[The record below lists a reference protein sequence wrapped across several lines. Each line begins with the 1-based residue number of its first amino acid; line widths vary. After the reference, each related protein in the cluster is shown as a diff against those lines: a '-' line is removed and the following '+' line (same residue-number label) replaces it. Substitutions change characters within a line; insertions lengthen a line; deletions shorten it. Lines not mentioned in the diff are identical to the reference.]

1 MKNRLLPV
9 LVAVVAVGC
18 VETVSAQRGGGGRRG
33 PPESIR
39 SRTGSWF
46 VKARLPSGD
55 AKSDLATTTHVV
67 AAAKKGHLSLLY
79 LYDPRANAA
88 KHERFEQLLFGNQ
101 AVSVALKFFQ
111 SGRIDVS
118 PETTLAKKAPL
129 FVAFDKTGKRVGEV
143 SMRGYKASTS
153 KLLGLLNRAG
163 KGYSKISVD
172 GFVKKYRS
180 FLGDLQKIENNKRN
194 LSSKRERL
202 LKKGK
207 PQRAKEAALTKDE
220 ESLAKKEAALFE
232 GEEKLLADGKIPPQ
246 AQNAQRVGGRRRG
259 RRR

>member
-1 MKNRLLPV
+1 
-9 LVAVVAVGC
+9 
-18 VETVSAQRGGGGRRG
+18 
-33 PPESIR
+33 
-39 SRTGSWF
+39 
-46 VKARLPSGD
+46 
-55 AKSDLATTTHVV
+55 
-67 AAAKKGHLSLLY
+67 
-79 LYDPRANAA
+79 
-88 KHERFEQLLFGNQ
+88 
-101 AVSVALKFFQ
+101 
-111 SGRIDVS
+111 
-118 PETTLAKKAPL
+118 
-129 FVAFDKTGKRVGEV
+129 
-143 SMRGYKASTS
+143 MRGYKASKS

-220 ESLAKKEAALFE
+220 ESLAKKEAALFK
-232 GEEKLLADGKIPPQ
+232 GEEKLLADAKIPPQ